1 MSPKLQINGYSN
13 LVKDPTS
20 GGVINNDPHAFVEY
34 KKKRVLALQLINE
47 KKVLENRVS
56 DIENDINKVKSDVN
70 DIKDMLSTIISKLT

>member
-1 MSPKLQINGYSN
+1 MTPKLQINGYSN

-20 GGVINNDPHAFVEY
+20 GGVINSDPQAFIEY
-34 KKKRVLALQLINE
+34 KKKRISALQKINE

-70 DIKDMLSTIISKLT
+70 DIKDMLKVLISKVT